1 MLLFIISSALL
12 LSCRERE
19 DRKSIT
25 ITDFSK
31 SFSDTLYPN
40 ENSTYAAVSV
50 EIKGEVNDSIILEFH
65 ARDAIPLYF
74 NGRID
79 ERITFDYYGG
89 GPQIFIFK
97 PYKATEGKLEI
108 KYGLYW
114 QLISTSQ

>member
-1 MLLFIISSALL
+1 MKIKILLLFIILSALL
-12 LSCRERE
+12 VSCGERA
-19 DRKSIT
+19 DRKSVT

-31 SFSDTLYPN
+31 SFSDTLYPIKN
-40 ENSTYAAVSV
+40 TTYVAVSV

-65 ARDAIPLYF
+65 ARDAIPFYF

-97 PYKATEGKLEI
+97 PYKNTEGKLEI
-108 KYGLYW
+108 KYGLY
-114 QLISTSQ
+114 